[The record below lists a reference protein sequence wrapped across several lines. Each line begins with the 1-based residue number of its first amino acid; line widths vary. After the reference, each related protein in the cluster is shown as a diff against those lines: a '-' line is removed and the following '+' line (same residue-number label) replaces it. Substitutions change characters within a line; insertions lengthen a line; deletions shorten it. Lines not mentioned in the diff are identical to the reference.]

1 MFCVCMQFQEQFSN
15 DSANNVIVRLSLH
28 SGQPFA
34 ENSQIIPAVFIVE
47 FLSNSNSLTSEIATR
62 SIISNYNS
70 YSFEEFSDTV
80 EPPELAEIT
89 PNGKQ

>member
-1 MFCVCMQFQEQFSN
+1 M
-15 DSANNVIVRLSLH
+15 VRLSLH

-34 ENSQIIPAVFIVE
+34 QNSQIIPAVFTIE
-47 FLSNSNSLTSEIATR
+47 FLSNSNSLTAATVSR

-89 PNGKQ
+89 PNGS